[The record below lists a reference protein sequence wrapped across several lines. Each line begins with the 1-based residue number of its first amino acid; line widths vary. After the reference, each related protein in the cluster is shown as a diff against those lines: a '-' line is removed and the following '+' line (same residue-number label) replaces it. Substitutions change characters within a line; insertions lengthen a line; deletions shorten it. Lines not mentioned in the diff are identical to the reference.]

1 MPLLRH
7 LIEVAASGSGTGRS
21 TGLTDS
27 SERVVAALQEVLA
40 AVPEIIV
47 QVDDDF
53 RVRSVNRS
61 DSPLFRRVPVAGDR
75 LEEVFRGRAVGS
87 IAVLIDQAQ
96 RDGESEAEVD
106 TGDEVFSAK
115 ARRLVN
121 IPLTLLIFQD
131 TTGVRLAERAVA
143 EVVRDRSSFLASV
156 SHELRTPLAA
166 VLGYANLLAEPNPS
180 LDERVR
186 ATMVQDMTDQAW
198 DLAGM
203 VEDLLAVARTEI
215 GELSVVSVPVNLKAN
230 VSQVIE
236 SMGARGRRISV
247 DGDTSVSG
255 LGDPARFRQVVRN
268 LLSNALSHGAE
279 PFGVVISDD
288 DSQAVLEVRDGG
300 PGIPDD
306 LLDSIFEQYVASNG
320 DTPGRVG
327 IGLWISRELVDLM
340 GGSITYRRHGEVT
353 VVRVAIP
360 RFVRDQG

>member
-1 MPLLRH
+1 MTDTSDTR
-7 LIEVAASGSGTGRS
+7 LI
-21 TGLTDS
+21 
-27 SERVVAALQEVLA
+27 AALQEVLA

-53 RVRSVNRS
+53 RLRAVNRS
-61 DSPLFRRVPVAGDR
+61 DSPLFRRDPVAGDR

-96 RDGESEAEVD
+96 RDGEAEADVE
-106 TGDEVFSAK
+106 TGDEVFSATAK
-115 ARRLVN
+115 RLVS

-131 TTGVRLAERAVA
+131 TTGMRLAERAVA
-143 EVVRDRSSFLASV
+143 DVVRDRSSFLASV
-156 SHELRTPLAA
+156 SHELRAPLAA

-180 LDERVR
+180 LDEAVR
-186 ATMVQDMTDQAW
+186 TTMVQDMTDQAW

-236 SMGARGRRISV
+236 SMGGRGHMITVNGDNSV
-247 DGDTSVSG
+247 NG
-255 LGDPARFRQVVRN
+255 LGDPARFRQIVRN

-279 PFGVVISDD
+279 PFEVDISGDAA
-288 DSQAVLEVRDGG
+288 QAVLEVRDGG
-300 PGIPDD
+300 PGIPAD
-306 LLDSIFEQYVASNG
+306 LLDSIFEQYVSSNG
-320 DTPGRVG
+320 DEPGRVG
-327 IGLWISRELVDLM
+327 IGLWISRELTDLM
-340 GGSITYRRHGEVT
+340 EGSISYRRQGDVT
-353 VVRVAIP
+353 VLRVAIP